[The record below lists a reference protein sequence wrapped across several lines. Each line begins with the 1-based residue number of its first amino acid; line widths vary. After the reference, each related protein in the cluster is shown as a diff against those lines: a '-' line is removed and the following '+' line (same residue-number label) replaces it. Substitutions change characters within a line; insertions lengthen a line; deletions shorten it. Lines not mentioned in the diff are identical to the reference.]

1 MNIGGIEVSINRKP
15 IKNLHLYVKPPDGHV
30 EVSAPLN
37 ISEKSIEIFLR
48 TRLPW
53 IRKQQESF
61 ALQPRQ
67 SKRQYISGE
76 TLYLW
81 GTKYY
86 LQVQYSNKEYNLS
99 LDGNKAILTVRRE
112 STSHQRE
119 LFVNEWY
126 RSLLKAEIARRLP
139 KIEEMCGQHCESWQV
154 KYMTTCWGTCNIKT
168 RKIWINLQLAKKERL
183 CLDYILLHEL
193 LHLVDKNHSEFF
205 ISLLDKYMPFW
216 KEIRNKLNG
225 QILDF
230 ME

>member
-1 MNIGGIEVSINRKP
+1 MNIGGIDILINRKP

-37 ISEKSIEIFLR
+37 ISEKSIELFLR
-48 TRLPW
+48 MRLPW

-67 SKRQYISGE
+67 SKRQFVSGE

-86 LQVQYSNKEYNLS
+86 LQIQYSNKEYNLS
-99 LDGNKAILTVRRE
+99 LDGNKAILTVRKE
-112 STSHQRE
+112 SSYLQRE
-119 LFVNEWY
+119 KYVNEWY
-126 RSLLKAEIARRLP
+126 RTLLKAEIARRLP
-139 KIEEMCGQHCESWQV
+139 KLEEMCGLHCEGWQV
-154 KYMTTCWGTCNIKT
+154 KYMTTCWGTCNVKT
-168 RKIWINLQLAKKERL
+168 RKIWINLQLAKKERQ
-183 CLDYILLHEL
+183 CLDYIILHEL
-193 LHLVDKNHSEFF
+193 LHLVDKDHSERF
-205 ISLLDKYMPFW
+205 ICLLDKYMPFW
-216 KEIRNKLNG
+216 KEIRSKLNG